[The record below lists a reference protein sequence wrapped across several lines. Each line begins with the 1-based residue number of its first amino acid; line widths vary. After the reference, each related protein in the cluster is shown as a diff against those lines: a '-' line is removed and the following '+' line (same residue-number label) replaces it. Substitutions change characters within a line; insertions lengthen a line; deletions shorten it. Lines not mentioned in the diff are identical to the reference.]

1 MFLSK
6 DGNLIVAR
14 SDLTIWENKM
24 NYFNNYETRLRINEK
39 GHFIQEAKRIFNES
53 IDYRSNE
60 WTTVWSSSPVN
71 HNVTIGISYHIGN
84 SYVLIL
90 SDTGVLN
97 LFDAV
102 GALIWCTDIDCKH
115 QFGYQ
120 FPEVYLIPTNFI
132 TPEVKTDKHNTI
144 NTNVSS
150 SSIPYLMS
158 LDYRKQCSSMN
169 SNRAMFS
176 KNNRFKLI
184 LENSGNLIIKDGT
197 RTMWESVSGY
207 IEHAVNPYKLILTPS
222 CDLIILS
229 SNGYI
234 VWISLFKYENA
245 TGPCKLVLLNEGRL
259 VVTDRNK
266 TEVWQSW
273 PSSNSSGLTILEPI
287 EYRYIPCNG
296 KKPKN
301 IKYLQSEGNNSFLSV
316 NENLISKN
324 GIWDLIFQSHKLV
337 LRKLNT
343 FRFLIAKSINAIDKL
358 VLENNGNI
366 TLKDVKNETIWAICF
381 MKTELIDDNK
391 PFTLELSNKGNLFIK
406 NKFNQTIYDFD
417 ESKKFIK
424 LTS

>member
-1 MFLSK
+1 M
-6 DGNLIVAR
+6 
-14 SDLTIWENKM
+14 
-24 NYFNNYETRLRINEK
+24 
-39 GHFIQEAKRIFNES
+39 
-53 IDYRSNE
+53 
-60 WTTVWSSSPVN
+60 
-71 HNVTIGISYHIGN
+71 
-84 SYVLIL
+84 
-90 SDTGVLN
+90 
-97 LFDAV
+97 
-102 GALIWCTDIDCKH
+102 
-115 QFGYQ
+115 
-120 FPEVYLIPTNFI
+120 
-132 TPEVKTDKHNTI
+132 
-144 NTNVSS
+144 
-150 SSIPYLMS
+150 
-158 LDYRKQCSSMN
+158 
-169 SNRAMFS
+169 
-176 KNNRFKLI
+176 
-184 LENSGNLIIKDGT
+184 
-197 RTMWESVSGY
+197 
-207 IEHAVNPYKLILTPS
+207 
-222 CDLIILS
+222 
-229 SNGYI
+229 
-234 VWISLFKYENA
+234 WISLFKYENA

-343 FRFLIAKSINAIDKL
+343 FRFLIAKSINKIDKL